1 MAYQPTLI
9 GVIEANAPHQLS
21 DFSDVVKQRTTDHQV
36 AVEFG
41 VVATDDIPQ
50 SSHRYRMFREPPN
63 IIVVEP
69 LPGGRV
75 DVGIEEIGINS
86 KQSQEFTDKLVFD
99 KIGDRIEFI
108 LHSVDSA
115 FDGREKSLDIILV
128 IFGDPNS
135 HNAELWS
142 VSICPDL
149 SLHFY
154 DIRAVYLE
162 KFAVRLFPHHGID
175 PTGGILKSHLQHF
188 AAVKVLQL
196 MIHEHEEIGNCIPLC
211 KIFNHARPPGVQ
223 GNESGWCRQGKCLSK
238 LLNLFSLAEMR
249 ILSRYI
255 LKEHLGPFLF
265 AFFVVTF
272 VLILDFVPNVID
284 MAIGKDLDLLTII
297 WVFILNLAWMLALS
311 IPMATL
317 VATLMAFGR
326 MTSDLE
332 ILAIKSSGIHLI
344 QLLRPVLIGSVILA
358 AFLVWFNNEVLP
370 DANHKARIL
379 MSDIRVMRPTLSIRS
394 NVFLNDIPG
403 YVILISD
410 IDHKTSRIKDVTI
423 FDRRDPQYPRM
434 TLAEG
439 GKLEYRE
446 NGTVLSFQ
454 LENGETH
461 EPVEGEK
468 NQWQWVTFEKQ
479 TVNIRDIDRSFQRT
493 NSSYRGDREM
503 SSEDMLEETRK

>member
-1 MAYQPTLI
+1 
-9 GVIEANAPHQLS
+9 
-21 DFSDVVKQRTTDHQV
+21 
-36 AVEFG
+36 
-41 VVATDDIPQ
+41 
-50 SSHRYRMFREPPN
+50 
-63 IIVVEP
+63 
-69 LPGGRV
+69 
-75 DVGIEEIGINS
+75 
-86 KQSQEFTDKLVFD
+86 
-99 KIGDRIEFI
+99 
-108 LHSVDSA
+108 
-115 FDGREKSLDIILV
+115 
-128 IFGDPNS
+128 
-135 HNAELWS
+135 
-142 VSICPDL
+142 
-149 SLHFY
+149 
-154 DIRAVYLE
+154 
-162 KFAVRLFPHHGID
+162 
-175 PTGGILKSHLQHF
+175 
-188 AAVKVLQL
+188 
-196 MIHEHEEIGNCIPLC
+196 
-211 KIFNHARPPGVQ
+211 
-223 GNESGWCRQGKCLSK
+223 
-238 LLNLFSLAEMR
+238 MR

-284 MAIGKDLDLLTII
+284 MAIGKDLYPLTII

-326 MTSDLE
+326 MTSDME

-344 QLLRPVLIGSVILA
+344 QLLRPVLIGSVVLA

-370 DANHKARIL
+370 DANHKARVL

-394 NVFLNDIPG
+394 NVFLSDIPG

-423 FDRRDPQYPRM
+423 FDRKDPQYPRM

-439 GKLEYRE
+439 GKLEYKE

-461 EPVEGEK
+461 EPVEGKK

-479 TVNIRDIDRSFQRT
+479 TVNIRDIDRSLQRT
-493 NSSYRGDREM
+493 SSSYRGDREL
-503 SSEDMLEETRK
+503 SSEAMLEETRKWQDNIDRVQRSIGHRIETEKRRLMFGETLDRPVKEKMFYKKAVNSAYQKAVDMSRFLRQSLKTRNRTEKMKNTYLLEVHKKYSLPAACIVFVLIGAPLGILARRGGMPVSIGISIGLFIIYWAFLIGGEELSDRGFVSPVVAMWAANVLIAAVGLVLLYKVMTEKRLLEVFKLTGRG